1 LFGLVQI
8 RMQAEYRSGT
18 NVVRKGMIRS
28 FLSMFREEGARGL
41 YRVICKNLCIVC
53 MMALQNN
60 VKKAGHWQLF
70 LCVCVLMERDRVKM
84 APSCMLK

>member
-1 LFGLVQI
+1 MKLTVSVCENKFIKHTLFHFILYTSVWFGLVQI

-53 MMALQNN
+53 MMAL
-60 VKKAGHWQLF
+60 
-70 LCVCVLMERDRVKM
+70 
-84 APSCMLK
+84 